1 MSSYVH
7 QSEFSRCRRALLWC
21 SDEGRLGLVAPEAL
35 VTIPHQVGRLQGVDV
50 VHVSLGNAHG
60 AAVDSEGILWCW

>member
-1 MSSYVH
+1 MSSFPVV
-7 QSEFSRCRRALLWC
+7 C

-35 VTIPHQVGRLQGVDV
+35 VTLPHQVGRLQGVDV
-50 VHVSLGNAHG
+50 VSVSLGNAHA

>member
-1 MSSYVH
+1 M
-7 QSEFSRCRRALLWC
+7 
-21 SDEGRLGLVAPEAL
+21 VAPEAL